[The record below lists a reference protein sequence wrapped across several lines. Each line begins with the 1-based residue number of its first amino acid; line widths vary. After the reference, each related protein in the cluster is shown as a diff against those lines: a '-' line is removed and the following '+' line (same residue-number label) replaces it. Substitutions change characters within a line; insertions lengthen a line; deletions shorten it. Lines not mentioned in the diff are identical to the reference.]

1 MEPSVSGSSLDARAV
16 KELRCII
23 VSLPLS
29 LRVRSRVSRYAFIG
43 LLGMLTVSAGGCAS
57 AGTFT
62 WYQDIPKG
70 PDWNTDNSEYVIGVG
85 DGVSIRA
92 YEQEGLSGSYK
103 VRRDGRIALP
113 LVGELVVA
121 GKHPSQLGKEVEGLL
136 KQYVVTPR
144 VTVNVETSQP
154 VTVTAIGEI
163 KSIGALTLEPPARL
177 IEAIAQ
183 AGGPGEFADK
193 SRIFVLR
200 RFPTFQRIRF
210 TYDAI
215 VHNEGGAANFPL
227 RTGDV
232 IVIE

>member
-1 MEPSVSGSSLDARAV
+1 MKALACVTVLPILDLPSSHASRLARFA
-16 KELRCII
+16 L
-23 VSLPLS
+23 
-29 LRVRSRVSRYAFIG
+29 IG
-43 LLGMLTVSAGGCAS
+43 LLGLLSLSASGCAS
-57 AGTFT
+57 TGTFT

-85 DGVSIRA
+85 DTISIRA

-113 LVGELVVA
+113 LAGELTVA
-121 GKHPSQLGKEVEGLL
+121 GKHPSQLSKEIEVLL
-136 KQYVVTPR
+136 KQYIVSPR
-144 VTVNVETSQP
+144 VTVNVDTSQP
-154 VTVTAIGEI
+154 VTVIAIGEI
-163 KSIGALTLEPPARL
+163 KAIGALTLEPPARL

-183 AGGPGEFADK
+183 AGGPNDFADK

-200 RFPTFQRIRF
+200 RFPQFERIRF

-232 IVIE
+232 LVVE